1 MFELKPTD
9 VLRFVDTE
17 TSGFRPK
24 GEIVEIG
31 WVDLVYYPEG
41 WQIVGEHQSRFVNPG
56 HPIPPEVIAIHGITD
71 DMVKD
76 AMSPAD
82 ARALLAKGA
91 VIHAAHNARFDRQ
104 FVQSSLPW
112 VCTLEGARKVWPTG
126 PANHKNETLKEWLGI
141 EVEGEAHRAGYDAAV
156 SARILLQLFKYLSL
170 EDLIKI
176 SDPGHVPTTMPFGKH
191 KGQRIAD
198 LPIDYIEYML
208 TLKDLAKGMRIALEN
223 QKTLRGKP
231 KPIAAPARSS
241 GDNWWDRGDF

>member
-1 MFELKPTD
+1 MFELKPMD

-31 WVDLVYYPEG
+31 WVDLVYYPGG
-41 WQIVGEHQSRFVNPG
+41 WQIAGEHQSRFVNPG

-76 AMSPAD
+76 GMTPAE

-112 VCTLEGARKVWPTG
+112 VCTLEGSRKVWPKA
-126 PANHKNETLKEWLGI
+126 PNHKNETLKQYLGI
-141 EVEGEAHRAGYDAAV
+141 EVDGEAHRAGYDAAV
-156 SARILLQLFKYLSL
+156 SARILLQLFKHVTLD
-170 EDLIKI
+170 ELIRI
-176 SDPGHVPTTMPFGKH
+176 SDPGHVPTVMPFGKH
-191 KGQRIAD
+191 KGERIAN

-223 QKTLRGKP
+223 QKALRGKP
-231 KPIAAPARSS
+231 TPIAAPARDS
-241 GDNWWDRGDF
+241 GDRWWDRGDF